1 MGTAQERPHQE
12 FRIQGGGLLKSS
24 AHEQSTGPDCAP
36 GSQHGAAQRRRPKN
50 GPNKSARSSATGAR
64 AAERPAEAESEA
76 AAAARP
82 VCGRGRPGVGVDRGG
97 GRKRAAASGGKRG
110 ARGGGICE
118 GLANLPDWEGCFRE
132 SVAFGWDSESTMSKT
147 AVSGDMSWGTI

>member
-1 MGTAQERPHQE
+1 VADYSNPQLTNRARDRIAHLEANTAQRN
-12 FRIQGGGLLKSS
+12 GGG
-24 AHEQSTGPDCAP
+24 QRTGRTNPPAQAP
-36 GSQHGAAQRRRPKN
+36 QARAGQNGRRKRNRKLRRRR
-50 GPNKSARSSATGAR
+50 GPSV
-64 AAERPAEAESEA
+64 A
-76 AAAARP
+76 AA
-82 VCGRGRPGVGVDRGG
+82 GLGLDVGVDRGG
-97 GRKRAAASGGKRG
+97 GRKRAAAGGGKRG